1 MTDMDYEDDDL
12 PVPPIAHPRGKSIWA
27 DRLLIGAGITMAAAA
42 AFFPW
47 YVFFNEDKFG
57 IRVAAID
64 RSRDLPHTGPR
75 NVFSVS
81 PMAMVNKNKNPDPQ
95 SPSLDQLTTATVSSL
110 GKEKSSGSAPAMEE
124 QPFPGQT
131 GFRLMHVA
139 NGRAM
144 IEDRTGMYLVRV
156 GSILPDQSRLA
167 AIEQK
172 DGKWVIVTSRGEVF
186 NTE

>member
-1 MTDMDYEDDDL
+1 MTEMDFEHDER
-12 PVPPIAHPRGKSIWA
+12 PVQPIARPRTKSIWA
-27 DRLLIGAGITMAAAA
+27 DRLLITAGVTMAAAA

-81 PMAMVNKNKNPDPQ
+81 PMAMVNKNKNPNPPAQ
-95 SPSLDQLTTATVSSL
+95 SLDQLTTATVSSI
-110 GKEKSSGSAPAMEE
+110 GKTKPSADPALEE

-144 IEDRTGMYLVRV
+144 IEDRTGMYIVRV

-172 DGKWVIVTSRGEVF
+172 DGKWVIVTSKGDVF
-186 NTE
+186 DTE